1 MSLTR
6 KEIDKIYEE
15 LKGLYR
21 RRERDKDIHIGI
33 DAFYQA
39 LLDYQSGKE
48 IKRLWCMVYVN
59 LM

>member
-6 KEIDKIYEE
+6 KEIDKVYEE

-21 RRERDKDIHIGI
+21 RKERDRDIQIGI
-33 DAFYQA
+33 EAFYQS

-48 IKRLWCMVYVN
+48 IKRL
-59 LM
+59 

>member
-1 MSLTR
+1 MDK
-6 KEIDKIYEE
+6 KEIDKVYEE

-21 RRERDKDIHIGI
+21 RRERDKDIQIGV

-48 IKRLWCMVYVN
+48 IKRL
-59 LM
+59 

>member
-39 LLDYQSGKE
+39 LLEYQSGKE
-48 IKRLWCMVYVN
+48 IKRL
-59 LM
+59 

>member
-6 KEIDKIYEE
+6 KEIDKVYEE
-15 LKGLYR
+15 LKGLYG

-48 IKRLWCMVYVN
+48 IKRL
-59 LM
+59 